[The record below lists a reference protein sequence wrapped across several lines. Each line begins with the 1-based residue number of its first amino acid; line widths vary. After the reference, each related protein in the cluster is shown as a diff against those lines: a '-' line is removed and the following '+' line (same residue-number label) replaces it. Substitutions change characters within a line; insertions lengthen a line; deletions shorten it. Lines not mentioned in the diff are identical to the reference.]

1 MNLGA
6 VTSRLELP
14 FARLIGESPDAPR
27 YSIAR
32 WMFLRAL
39 GVVYLIAFVSL
50 WTQVQGLIGPEG
62 ILPAQD
68 FLDLLRGRFGAER
81 YWLVPTIFWLGAG
94 TRELSFVCGLG
105 ALGSVLL
112 ILDVWPRGCLI
123 ALWALYLSLVSVGQ
137 DFLAF
142 QWDVLL
148 LEAGFLAIL
157 LAPGRLLPRRHPE
170 SPPRPLALVLLW
182 GLLFRLVIE
191 SGAVKLTSGDP
202 TWLQLTAL
210 DFHFFTQPLPTWTAW
225 YANLLPSWVK
235 RLGVLGTFLLEL
247 VPPMLIFCGRRLRLF
262 GWAGIVTM
270 QLLIMSTGNYAFF
283 NLLTLAL
290 SLLLLDDGIWR
301 RLLPAAALRVISRA
315 GHDQPRT
322 NTTIAAV
329 TLGTLLLLL
338 QLASFRVTVV
348 PGAGAAAPLP
358 GFLEPVFGLLAPFR
372 SLNGYGLFRVMT
384 TERLEIIVEGSNDGT
399 DWRTYEFRY
408 KPGRLEGRPRF
419 VAPHQPRLDWQM
431 WFAALDKFN
440 RTTWFQ
446 AFLLRLLEGSPD
458 VLGLLAANPFPDHPP
473 KYLRATLYDYRFTDL
488 ATRRASHAWWSR
500 SRRGPYSPVVGLGG
514 TAAPGE

>member
-1 MNLGA
+1 MNIRA
-6 VTSRLELP
+6 VANRVELP
-14 FARLIGESPDAPR
+14 FVWVIGESHDPPKYR
-27 YSIAR
+27 IAR

-50 WTQVQGLIGPEG
+50 WVQVQGLMGPRG

-68 FLDLLRGRFGAER
+68 FLDLVRVQLGAER
-81 YWLVPTIFWLGAG
+81 YWLVPTILWLGAG
-94 TRELSFVCGLG
+94 ARGLNIVCGLG

-112 ILDVWPRGCLI
+112 MSDVWPRGCLI
-123 ALWALYLSLVSVGQ
+123 ALWALYLSLVAVGQ
-137 DFLAF
+137 DFLSF
-142 QWDVLL
+142 QWDALL
-148 LEAGFLAIL
+148 LEAGFLAML
-157 LAPGRLLPRRHPE
+157 LAPGHLLPRRHPV

-182 GLLFRLVIE
+182 GLLFRLVFE

-202 TWLQLTAL
+202 TWRHLTAL

-225 YANLLPSWVK
+225 YANLLPSPGK
-235 RLGVLGTFLLEL
+235 RLEVLGTFLLEL
-247 VPPMLIFCGRRLRLF
+247 VPPVLIFCGRRLRLI
-262 GWAGIVTM
+262 GWVGIVVM

-301 RLLPAAALRVISRA
+301 RVLPVRALRFVSTV
-315 GHDQPRT
+315 GHDQPRP
-322 NTTIAAV
+322 NAAIV
-329 TLGTLLLLL
+329 TVGLGPPLLLL
-338 QLASFRVTVV
+338 QLVSFATTVA
-348 PGAGAAAPLP
+348 PGAGAQLP
-358 GFLEPVFGLLAPFR
+358 RFLEPVFGLLAPFR

-408 KPGRLEGRPRF
+408 KPGPLEQRPRF
-419 VAPHQPRLDWQM
+419 VEPHQPRLDWQM
-431 WFAALDKFN
+431 WFAALDQFN

-446 AFLLRLLEGSPD
+446 AFLLRLLEGSPE
-458 VLGLLAANPFPDHPP
+458 VLALLASNPFPDHPP

-488 ATRRASHAWWSR
+488 TTRRASHAWWSR
-500 SRRGPYSPVVGLGG
+500 SRRGAYSPMVGLAG
-514 TAAPGE
+514 TAAPGQ